1 MKNSKN
7 RIVLYIVYILLGAVL
22 FALGLSETVDE
33 FWSGLG
39 SGLLCVA
46 VLQLF
51 RMLRMNKNEEY
62 RERVETGY
70 TDERNRF
77 IRGKALAWAGYMFI
91 IIAAVA
97 VIVLKVMG
105 QELLS
110 MAASGAMCLVLVLY
124 WVSYYILSKKY

>member
-77 IRGKALAWAGYMFI
+77 IRGKAWAWAGYMFI
-91 IIAAVA
+91 IIAAVV